1 MNVKRSKNQIACN
14 HKPTV
19 SARHSEGRHG
29 EGPLWY
35 RVRRVGVRGYG
46 RVRVR
51 VSDWRT
57 FAMAAPNQSQQIT
70 DQTDLIG
77 YSFAN

>member
-1 MNVKRSKNQIACN
+1 MNVKRSKNQIAGN

-19 SARHSEGRHG
+19 SAAIARGRHS

-35 RVRRVGVRGYG
+35 

-57 FAMAAPNQSQQIT
+57 FAMAAPNPNYGS
-70 DQTDLIG
+70 
-77 YSFAN
+77 NWWP